1 MARTFLL
8 PLLVLSLAAA
18 CGGAQIQTTSAAIS
32 FDQLERP
39 RFNQLALMIDAPVF
53 WLADA
58 NDNGAVDPDEVRSL
72 LFYDTVGHWVEN
84 GQFTAD
90 FEDAYRKM
98 VEIEHA
104 GEPAD
109 ARIALMQRELSSAA
123 VSLVETDLSELSEAE
138 QAFAGRMLAV
148 ARTIDQLYARQ
159 VGMTA
164 LTREHEARDPA
175 SRAVL
180 RRNWG
185 PACLSPELEE
195 DEACTALPH
204 APKQKPSVY
213 PAELQDQEGF
223 CEALREREDAETL
236 LSPFTVVRER
246 EGELVAVPYTEAYS
260 DEMQAI
266 STELYAAASA
276 LQQAPNEE
284 PLRDYLRAAAEAFT
298 TNDWNPAD
306 EAWSQM
312 NAENSRWYVRVA
324 PDEVYWDPCSRK
336 AAFHLTFALIDPASL
351 QWQERLSPI
360 QQDMEQSIADLSE
373 AYEPREVSF
382 HLPDFI
388 QIVVNAGDDCEAFGA
403 TIGQS
408 LPNWGPVAEESRG
421 RTVAMTN
428 LYTDPDS
435 AARRRTAAE
444 ALLTNEAMAPF
455 TTSPNPGLMSTILHE
470 ATHNLG
476 PAQEYR
482 IEGKSS
488 EEIFGGQMASM
499 LEELKAQTGA
509 LYLLALLKERGVVDE
524 QAVREAYL
532 DSITWA
538 LGHIS
543 RGMYTPSGQRKAYSQ
558 LAAIQI
564 GELLRTGAMSW
575 NPTRGAANG
584 SDVGSFDIDYAAMPA
599 AAQAL
604 MQKVVEILAT
614 GDTAGAEAL
623 TAQHVDGDTVPMAAI
638 AERYARLP
646 RASFVYAVDL
656 AER

>member
-1 MARTFLL
+1 MFRTSL
-8 PLLVLSLAAA
+8 LSLLALVVS
-18 CGGAQIQTTSAAIS
+18 CGGTQVQTTSVALS
-32 FDQLERP
+32 FDQLERH
-39 RFNQLALMIDAPVF
+39 RFNQLALIIDAPVF
-53 WLADA
+53 WVADE
-58 NDNGAVDPDEVRSL
+58 NENGAVDPAEVRAL
-72 LFYDTVGHWVEN
+72 LFYDTVGHWVDEN
-84 GQFTAD
+84 GQFTHD
-90 FEDAYRKM
+90 FEDAYREM
-98 VEIEHA
+98 VEIERA
-104 GEPAD
+104 GEPD
-109 ARIALMQRELSSAA
+109 DPRIALMHRELSAAA
-123 VSLVETDLSELSEAE
+123 VSLVESDLSELPEAHQE
-138 QAFAGRMLAV
+138 FADRMLSV

-159 VGMTA
+159 VGVTA
-164 LTREHEARDPA
+164 LTRDHTARDPA
-175 SRAVL
+175 SRSVL

-185 PACLSPELEE
+185 PKCVSPALEE

-204 APKQKPSVY
+204 APKQVPSVY
-213 PAELQDQEGF
+213 PADLQDDEDF
-223 CEALREREDAETL
+223 CEALRAREDAETL

-246 EGELVAVPYTEAYS
+246 EGELVAVPYSEAYEE
-260 DEMQAI
+260 EMQAI
-266 STELYAAASA
+266 STELYAAASV
-276 LQQAPNEE
+276 LQQEPNEE

-298 TNDWNPAD
+298 TNDWDPAD

-336 AAFHLTFALIDPASL
+336 AAFHLTLALIDRASL
-351 QWQERLSPI
+351 QWQERLTPI
-360 QQDMEQSIADLSE
+360 QQDMEESIAALSE
-373 AYEPREVSF
+373 DYEPREVSF

-388 QIVVNAGDDCEAFGA
+388 QIVVNAGDDRDAFGA

-444 ALLTNEAMAPF
+444 SLLTNDAMAYF
-455 TTSPNPGLMSTILHE
+455 TGSPNPGLMSTILHE

-482 IEGKSS
+482 VDGKSS

-509 LYLLALLKERGVVDE
+509 LFLLSLLKDRGVLDE
-524 QAVREAYL
+524 AAVNEAYL
-532 DSITWA
+532 DSIIWA
-538 LGHIS
+538 YGHIS

-558 LAAIQI
+558 LAAIQV
-564 GELLRTGAMSW
+564 GELLTTGAMTW

-584 SDVGSFDIDYAAMPA
+584 ADVGSFSIDYAAMPA

-604 MQKVVEILAT
+604 MQKVVQILAT
-614 GDTAGAEAL
+614 GDTEGAEAL
-623 TAQHVDGDTVPMAAI
+623 AAQHVDGDTVPMSEI
-638 AERYARLP
+638 AERYQRLP
-646 RASFVYAVDL
+646 RASFVYAVTF
-656 AER
+656 